1 METTIRKGPVRG
13 LGRGLN
19 ALFEDEETPAF
30 ATQNAAH
37 HAATIAAASE
47 ASADGK
53 GASRRELPVTI
64 LHPGKFQP
72 RKNFDDATLKE
83 LSESITEHGILQPLV
98 VRPLKDQF
106 GQFEIICGE
115 RRWRAAQKAQLHNV
129 PVIVREMDDEQA
141 MQLALIENLQ
151 REDLNAVDE
160 AEGYQRLMD
169 EFAHTQEKLAKAV
182 GKSRSHVANMV
193 RLLNLPASVRTMIRD
208 GRLTAGHARA
218 LITAKYPESLARQV
232 ISAGLS
238 VRETEQLA
246 QASEAKEGI
255 TRKTNGKPPKDVD
268 TLGLEREMRD
278 RLGMKVSVDLK
289 SDGKSGALK
298 ITFKNLDELDTLIQ
312 KLS

>member
-19 ALFEDEETPAF
+19 ALFEDEEAVAPL
-30 ATQNAAH
+30 AH
-37 HAATIAAASE
+37 HAATIAAAAAE
-47 ASADGK
+47 AGEGK

-72 RKNFDDATLKE
+72 RKSFDDETLQE
-83 LSESITEHGILQPLV
+83 LSESIREHGILQPLV
-98 VRPLKDQF
+98 VRPMKDQF

-151 REDLNAVDE
+151 REDLNAIDE
-160 AEGYQRLMD
+160 AEGYQRLLE

-182 GKSRSHVANMV
+182 GKSRSHVANMI
-193 RLLNLPASVRTMIRD
+193 RLLNLPASVRSMIRD

-218 LITAKYPESLARQV
+218 LITAKDPEALARQV
-232 ISAGLS
+232 IAASLS

-246 QASEAKEGI
+246 QASEAREGVV
-255 TRKTNGKPPKDVD
+255 RKNAKPPKDVD

-289 SDGKSGALK
+289 SDGKAGTLK